1 MKNKKYFAVCFLIAA
16 IAAILVVQPLWATSI
31 EDEKKKQKEMEEDLK
46 DYQSMLDNLESL
58 RSDTKAYIQALD
70 EQLTAVTDHLNELNG
85 QMTAK
90 QAEIDEINQ
99 NLAQQEADIA
109 QQYEA
114 MKKRIQ
120 FMFENGN
127 TYYLD
132 MLLGSDSMAD
142 FLNRAEYMKEITDYD
157 RNMLNKMKETK
168 AQIENTKT
176 LLEAEKQN
184 LAEMSAQAESE
195 KNSVEALVADK
206 RQQLLNTEN
215 QIDAAQMD
223 IQNQQEEIEA
233 QKQLV
238 AELEE
243 IERKRKEEE
252 ERRRRE
258 AELRQQQAQIPN
270 YDGGAFMWPLPGIY
284 RITSQYGYRTD
295 SITGATLS
303 YHNGVD
309 IGAPTGTEIHA
320 VYDGEVAW
328 AYYSTTAGNWIG
340 IDHGDGLYTIYMHAS
355 ALLVS
360 EGDKVSKG
368 DVIALVGST
377 GRSTGPHLHLSV
389 RKDGSYIDP
398 HLYLNY

>member
-1 MKNKKYFAVCFLIAA
+1 MKNKKYVA
-16 IAAILVVQPLWATSI
+16 ICMTIVAMAAILIAQPLRANSI
-31 EDEKKKQKEMEEDLK
+31 EEEKKKQEEMEENLQ
-46 DYQSMLDNLESL
+46 DYQSMLNDLESL
-58 RSDTKAYIQALD
+58 RSDTEAYIRALD
-70 EQLTAVTDHLNELNG
+70 EQLTAVTNHLNELNT
-85 QMTAK
+85 QMEAK
-90 QAEIDEINQ
+90 QIEIDGINAT
-99 NLAQQEADIA
+99 LAEQEEDIA
-109 QQYEA
+109 QQYES

-132 MLLGSDSMAD
+132 MLLGSESMAD
-142 FLNRAEYMKEITDYD
+142 FLNKAEYMKEITDYD

-176 LLEAEKQN
+176 TLEAEKQN
-184 LAEMSAQAESE
+184 LAEMTAQAEGE

-206 RQQLLNTEN
+206 QQQLLNTRN
-215 QIDAAQMD
+215 QINATQSS
-223 IQNQQEEIEA
+223 IETQQEEIEA

-252 ERRRRE
+252 ERKRLE
-258 AELRQQQAQIPN
+258 AEQRQQQAQIPN
-270 YDGGAFMWPLPGIY
+270 YDGGTFMWPLPGNY
-284 RITSQYGYRTD
+284 RITSPYGYRTD
-295 SITGATLS
+295 PITGVTA

-309 IGAPTGTEIHA
+309 IGAATGTEIHA

-389 RKDGSYIDP
+389 RKDGAYVDP
-398 HLYLNY
+398 HLYLDY